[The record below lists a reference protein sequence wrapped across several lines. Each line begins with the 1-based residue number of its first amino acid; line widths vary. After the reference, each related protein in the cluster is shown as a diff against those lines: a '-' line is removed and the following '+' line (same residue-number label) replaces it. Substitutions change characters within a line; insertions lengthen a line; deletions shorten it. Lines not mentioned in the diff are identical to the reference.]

1 MSISNYCVLDIEV
14 APESREDEQIT
25 QYLITKKTG
34 GLHPLF
40 SKIILIGLK
49 ELDAEPLIYHGED
62 EHKILSQTWEHLA
75 ELQKRLKRFSIITFN
90 GYRFDVPFLLIRSA
104 INAVEKTININTNRW
119 TMEDSNHFDLMQ
131 LLSGYGE
138 YPFVSLE
145 ISCRKLGISVPES
158 AISATEIAS
167 RYHKGDWDS
176 ILEHSRRNL
185 LLTEAL
191 YHKLFGRL
199 ATKSQRER
207 IYKLTE
213 NLKLDSKM
221 MAEYLKLAFGKSSSK
236 ELTPNEADELIAL
249 LEKTKS
255 ATDFEAVYKKLKGG
269 KPERLH
275 PSAKPI

>member
-1 MSISNYCVLDIEV
+1 MTSNYCVLDIEV
-14 APESREDEQIT
+14 VPESREDEQIT

-49 ELDAEPLIYHGED
+49 EPDAEPLIYHGED
-62 EHKILSQTWEHLA
+62 EQKILSQGWEHLA
-75 ELQKRLKRFSIITFN
+75 ELQKHFKKITIITFN

-104 INAVEKTININTNRW
+104 INGVEKTLNINTNRW
-119 TMEDSNHFDLMQ
+119 AMEDSNHFDLMQ
-131 LLSGYGE
+131 FLSGYGE

-145 ISCRKLGISVPES
+145 ISCRKLGVAVPES

-167 RYHKGDWDS
+167 SYHKGDWGS
-176 ILEHSRRNL
+176 IIEHSRRNL

-221 MAEYLKLAFGKSSSK
+221 MADYLKLAFNKSTSK
-236 ELTPNEADELIAL
+236 ELTPKEADELIAL

-255 ATDFEAVYKKLKGG
+255 AADFEFIYKKLKWG
-269 KPERLH
+269 KEGK
-275 PSAKPI
+275 SE